1 MKKSIFFIALIIIVL
16 LISSG
21 CHYKWYYALNITC
34 NPAEGGIVNE
44 TGDKNPENGK
54 YAKHSNVILE
64 AIPNSGWSFLNWEGN
79 LTGDEN
85 PTTIQIEGDT
95 AITANFTKNEYTLTA
110 SVTGEGT
117 VTVNPSKEKY
127 EYEETVELTA
137 LPATGWE
144 FVGWTGYITSDSSV
158 VQIDILGNT
167 NVTAIFEEIEYYLSV
182 ETTGAGMVSISPNG
196 PYYYNDVVQLTAQ
209 ASPGWEFDEWTGDLS
224 GNDPSEEIIMNED
237 KSITANFEVEKYTL
251 AIEIIG
257 EGEVQI
263 DPEKDEYEY
272 GEYVEL
278 TPEASP
284 GWEFSGWSG
293 DQSGDTYPI
302 IIKMNKD
309 KDITATFEE
318 IPVI

>member
-1 MKKSIFFIALIIIVL
+1 MALIIIIL

-21 CHYKWYYALNITC
+21 CYYKWYYALNITYD
-34 NPAEGGIVNE
+34 PVEGGIVNE

-64 AIPNSGWSFLNWEGN
+64 AVPNPGWNFLNWSGD
-79 LTGDEN
+79 LTEDEN
-85 PTTIQIEGDT
+85 PASVQIEDDT
-95 AITANFTKNEYTLTA
+95 NVTANFGRNEYTLTA

-117 VTVNPSKEKY
+117 VTIDPSKEKY

-137 LPATGWE
+137 SPTIGWE
-144 FVGWTGYITSDSSV
+144 FSGWAGDITSDSSV
-158 VQIDILGNT
+158 IQIDILENT
-167 NVTAIFEEIEYYLSV
+167 NVTAIFEKTEYYLSI
-182 ETTGAGMVSISPNG
+182 ETTGEGTVSISPNE
-196 PYYYNDVVQLTAQ
+196 PYYYNYVVQLTAQ
-209 ASPGWEFDEWTGDLS
+209 ASPGWKFDEWTGDLS

-237 KSITANFEVEKYTL
+237 KNITANFEVEKYTL
-251 AIEIIG
+251 TIGVIG
-257 EGEVQI
+257 EGEVQR

-278 TPEASP
+278 TPEASA
-284 GWEFSGWSG
+284 GWEFLRWTG